1 MNMRSGQSNSVEQPC
16 VRHCCLDQQDV
27 CMGCFRHLAEILAWR
42 SMTEEQRSVC
52 YQKMAERKAVF
63 IAKRCSQ
70 GE

>member
-1 MNMRSGQSNSVEQPC
+1 
-16 VRHCCLDQQDV
+16 
-27 CMGCFRHLAEILAWR
+27 MGCFRHLEEILAWR
-42 SMTEEQRSVC
+42 SMTEEQRSAC